1 MSELVLS
8 PPVAPSRH
16 WLWRPQVTVF
26 ISSMSIMILELAA
39 GRIIAP
45 YVGSSLYTWTSV
57 IGVVLAG
64 VSLGNYLGGR
74 LADRQPSVRILGAIF
89 VLAALASLL
98 VLGVDRLLAP
108 GGLRWPLLLRV
119 FGVMTAMFLLP
130 CTVLGCVSPL
140 VARLAVRQMAHA
152 GRTVGSI
159 YAVSTLGSIVGTIGT
174 GFWLIPTL
182 RVDLIIVAVTALLLV
197 WGLALWVA
205 GAPVSAEG
213 AA

>member
-1 MSELVLS
+1 MSTLAQLQVQT
-8 PPVAPSRH
+8 ARRH

-26 ISSMSIMILELAA
+26 VSSMCIMILELAA

-64 VSLGNYLGGR
+64 ISLGNYLGGR
-74 LADRQPSVRILGAIF
+74 LADRRPSVRLLSVVFMLAGA
-89 VLAALASLL
+89 ASLL
-98 VLGVDRLLAP
+98 VLGIDRLLLPA
-108 GGLRWPLLLRV
+108 GSSWPLLLRV
-119 FGVMTAMFLLP
+119 LSVMVAMFFLP

-140 VARLAVRQMAHA
+140 VAKLAVRQIEHT

-159 YAVSTLGSIVGTIGT
+159 YSVATLGSIVGTVGT
-174 GFWLIPTL
+174 GFWLIPAL
-182 RVDLIIVAVTALLLV
+182 RVDLIIVAVAALLAL

-205 GAPVSAEG
+205 GAPRAGEG

>member
-1 MSELVLS
+1 MC
-8 PPVAPSRH
+8 
-16 WLWRPQVTVF
+16 
-26 ISSMSIMILELAA
+26 IMILELAA

-74 LADRQPSVRILGAIF
+74 LADQRPSVRILSAVF

-98 VLGVDRLLAP
+98 VLGVDQLLAP

-140 VARLAVRQMAHA
+140 VARLAVRQLAHA
-152 GRTVGSI
+152 GRIVGSI
-159 YAVSTLGSIVGTIGT
+159 YAVSTLGSIVGTVGT

-205 GAPVSAEG
+205 GATRSGEG